1 MEQYGR
7 QILYT
12 TVRAIT
18 GCGNI
23 LESSSDGFV
32 IDSSPPEV
40 AFTAVGVNAIE
51 LGLASETED
60 IVHEH
65 QPYQTEQLLSATW
78 TAADPESGIQDERL
92 VKIGSYPGGSDI
104 IAETSVTD
112 DSVRSLQMSDN
123 AGEPNYV
130 TVSVW
135 NRAGVRQDVTAPA
148 VAWDQTPPQQGEVRN
163 EVVTINRFCILSY
176 ADNM

>member
-7 QILYT
+7 QILHT
-12 TVRAIT
+12 TVRAVT
-18 GCGNI
+18 GCGGI
-23 LESSSDGFV
+23 LESSSDGFI

-40 AFTAVGVNAIE
+40 AFLAVGANAVE
-51 LGLASETED
+51 LGTASEVED

-78 TAADPESGIQDERL
+78 TAADPESGIQNERI
-92 VKIGSYPGGSDI
+92 VKIGSYPGGSDV

-112 DSVRSLQMSDN
+112 DFVRGLEMSPN

-130 TVSVW
+130 TVSIW
-135 NRAGVRQDVTAPA
+135 NRAGVRRDVTAPSLT
-148 VAWDQTPPQQGEVRN
+148 WDDTPPHQGEVRKQ
-163 EVVTINRFCILSY
+163 NRY
-176 ADNM
+176 YK

>member
-7 QILYT
+7 HILYI

-18 GCGNI
+18 GCGGI
-23 LESSSDGFV
+23 LESSSDGFI
-32 IDSSPPEV
+32 IDSTPPEV
-40 AFTAVGVNAIE
+40 AFTAVGVNTIA
-51 LGLASETED
+51 ASEMEG
-60 IVHEH
+60 IAQEH

-78 TAADPESGIQDERL
+78 TAADPESGIQDKRL
-92 VKIGSYPGGSDI
+92 VKIGSYPGGSNI
-104 IAETSVTD
+104 IAESSVTD
-112 DSVRSLQMSDN
+112 DFVRSLQMSDD
-123 AGEPNYV
+123 AGEPNYI

-148 VAWDQTPPQQGEVRN
+148 VAWDQTPPHQGEVGN
-163 EVVTINRFCILSY
+163 KTVTINNFLHIVF